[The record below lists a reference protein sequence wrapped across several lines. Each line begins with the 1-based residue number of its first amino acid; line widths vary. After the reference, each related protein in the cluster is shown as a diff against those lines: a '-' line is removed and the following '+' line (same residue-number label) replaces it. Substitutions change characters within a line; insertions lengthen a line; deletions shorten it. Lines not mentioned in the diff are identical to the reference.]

1 MLDFGNFLAGPL
13 GPMLLADLGATVVK
27 VEATTGDPMRPGDW
41 PFAGCQRNKRAVAL
55 DIKSPASRPALEALL
70 EWADVVHHNLRR
82 PAARKLGL
90 DAAAVRAVNPDLIFC
105 HVSSYGPQGDRADWP
120 GYDQLFQSSC
130 GWETMGAGEGN
141 PPMWH
146 RFGFMDHLCAMSSVV
161 GTLVALFQRD
171 RSGRATDVSAALL
184 GSGVLT
190 NSETFV
196 RADGSLASVRMLDA
210 DQTMVA
216 PGVRLIEMADGWIAV
231 AAEHDDQVE
240 RLCRAAGV
248 PRPDDL
254 PPAVRTRP
262 SEPFLTLL
270 REHDVPATAVR
281 RDQRNPFFDDPANR
295 AAGMVA
301 RYRHGEWGWLEQ
313 PGAAW
318 NFGDLDVRLEL
329 APPLLGEHT
338 VEVLLEVGLEQGTID
353 ELLAVGAALQHGA
366 DHVE

>member
-1 MLDFGNFLAGPL
+1 
-13 GPMLLADLGATVVK
+13 
-27 VEATTGDPMRPGDW
+27 
-41 PFAGCQRNKRAVAL
+41 
-55 DIKSPASRPALEALL
+55 
-70 EWADVVHHNLRR
+70 
-82 PAARKLGL
+82 
-90 DAAAVRAVNPDLIFC
+90 
-105 HVSSYGPQGDRADWP
+105 
-120 GYDQLFQSSC
+120 
-130 GWETMGAGEGN
+130 MGAGEGN

-171 RSGRATDVSAALL
+171 RSGRATDVAAALL

-196 RADGSLASVRMLDA
+196 RADGSLADVRMLDA

-248 PRPDDL
+248 SRPDDL
-254 PPAVRTRP
+254 PPAVRTRT

-295 AAGMVA
+295 GAGMVA

-318 NFGDLDVRLEL
+318 NFGDLAVRLEL

-338 VEVLLEVGLEQGTID
+338 VEVLLEVGLDQRTIN
-353 ELLAVGAALQHGA
+353 ELLAAGAALQHGA